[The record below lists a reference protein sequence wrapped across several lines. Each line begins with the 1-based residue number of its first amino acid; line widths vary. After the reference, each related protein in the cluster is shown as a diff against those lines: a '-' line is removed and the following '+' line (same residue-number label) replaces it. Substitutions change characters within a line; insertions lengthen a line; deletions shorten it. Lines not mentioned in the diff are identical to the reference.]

1 MRSCLFVEPL
11 RRFRVKSVVVL
22 RRNRKKM
29 DGRSWPWKKKSSDKV
44 TSEKPVVGNESTNV
58 SSLSYLASLEN
69 QDKCKNTNYVQITM
83 DSYTHLSKM
92 EDQVKQFESQVK
104 DLNEKLT
111 TAQSELNTKE
121 GLILQH
127 AKVAEEAVSGWEK
140 ADAETLILKRQLES
154 VTLLKLTAE
163 DRAAHLDD
171 ALKECTRQIRT
182 VKDESEQKLQAVVL
196 AKTIHWDKIKAELEG
211 KIDELNQGLHRAA
224 SDNASLTRS
233 LQERSEMVVRIREE
247 KSKAEA
253 EVERLKTNI
262 HLAEK
267 EISSLKY
274 DVHVASKEVEI
285 RNEEKNMSLKSA
297 ENANRQ
303 YLEGVKKI
311 AKLEGEC
318 QRLRGLLR
326 KKLPGPGAMAQMKL
340 EVESLGHEFTDPKW
354 EECKRE
360 NANLTRRTLE
370 MEEEIQ
376 TLKEQLASRSN
387 ELNVSRNVCAKTL
400 GKLKALE
407 GQMQMSARDNNNQYH
422 PPSVTSVSEDGFDEE
437 GSSSECG
444 GGGDSHK
451 ARKANVDGSSKPRM
465 SNNRLELMDDFLE
478 IEKLA
483 ASDPNSAS
491 KSCNSAC
498 SSKSVSKYSEKDDT
512 GLDQLLTVLRS
523 RISSVFESQEGISIE
538 KIVEATRLSFQESNP
553 KQLSSPLFEVADE
566 TMEKHVLSSQD
577 SNKATVLDKEVEDS
591 ESEDHR
597 VDNLINGQEMD
608 DSTSKSLLKELKLE
622 KENIEL
628 ELSRCLQNLES
639 AKVEL
644 EEKEQVIAVMKSQ
657 LASSRDLQSLA
668 ETQLKCVTESYKTLE
683 LHARDLEA
691 KVNRLEEETE
701 RLETAFSTEK
711 RGHEETLAK
720 CKDLQE
726 KLQRNETCR
735 ECSASKVQPNQEK
748 EIASATEKLAAC
760 QETIHL
766 LSQQLQSLQPQSS
779 HIPKTQSPEMKLQ
792 YHKASE
798 ATPSS
803 AQDDLPLDH
812 NNIQPSHSFRQTVNP
827 TVHAIIKSSSV
838 SSSSR
843 EDGEKHTRGLGR
855 FFSSKSKNSGR

>member
-1 MRSCLFVEPL
+1 
-11 RRFRVKSVVVL
+11 
-22 RRNRKKM
+22 M
-29 DGRSWPWKKKSSDKV
+29 DGRSWPWKKKS
-44 TSEKPVVGNESTNV
+44 TTEKPVVGNESTNV

-69 QDKCKNTNYVQITM
+69 QEKCKNTNYVQITM

-92 EDQVKQFESQVK
+92 EDQVKLFESQVK
-104 DLNEKLT
+104 DLSEKLI

-121 GLILQH
+121 CLILQH

-140 ADAETLILKRQLES
+140 ADAETLALKRQLES

-163 DRAAHLDD
+163 DRASHLDD

-196 AKTIHWDKIKAELEG
+196 AKTIHWDKIKAQLEG
-211 KIDELNQGLHRAA
+211 KIEELNQGLHRAA
-224 SDNASLTRS
+224 SDNASLTRT
-233 LQERSEMVVRIREE
+233 LQERSEMIVRIREE

-253 EVERLKTNI
+253 EVEKLKTNI

-340 EVESLGHEFTDPKW
+340 EVESLGHELTDHKW
-354 EECKRE
+354 EEFKRE
-360 NANLTRRTLE
+360 NVNLTKRTVE

-376 TLKEQLASRSN
+376 TLKELLASKNN

-407 GQMQMSARDNNNQYH
+407 AQMHDQYH

-437 GSSSECG
+437 GSSATS
-444 GGGDSHK
+444 GDSHK
-451 ARKANVDGSSKPRM
+451 VRKANTDGSSKPRVM
-465 SNNRLELMDDFLE
+465 SNRLELMDDFLE

-483 ASDPNSAS
+483 ANDSAS

-498 SSKSVSKYSEKDDT
+498 SSKYSEKDDT
-512 GLDQLLTVLRS
+512 AIDQLLTVLRS

-538 KIVEATRLSFQESNP
+538 KVVEAMRLSIQEMLGSSSL
-553 KQLSSPLFEVADE
+553 KQLPSPLFEVADE
-566 TMEKHVLSSQD
+566 THEKHVLSSQD
-577 SNKATVLDKEVEDS
+577 KKVEDS
-591 ESEDHR
+591 ESNPLEDTFAKT
-597 VDNLINGQEMD
+597 ED
-608 DSTSKSLLKELKLE
+608 DSSCKSLLREVELE
-622 KENIEL
+622 KEKIEL
-628 ELSRCLQNLES
+628 ELSRCLENLES
-639 AKVEL
+639 TKAVL
-644 EEKEQVIAVMKSQ
+644 EEKEQIISEMKSQ
-657 LASSRDLQSLA
+657 LTSSRDLQSLA

-683 LHARDLEA
+683 LHAKELEA
-691 KVNRLEEETE
+691 NVKRLEEETE

-726 KLQRNETCR
+726 ELQRNETCR
-735 ECSASKVQPNQEK
+735 KGSASKSQPD
-748 EIASATEKLAAC
+748 
-760 QETIHL
+760 
-766 LSQQLQSLQPQSS
+766 QSN
-779 HIPKTQSPEMKLQ
+779 HIPNTQSPEKKIQ
-792 YHKASE
+792 HHKASE
-798 ATPSS
+798 ATPNSG
-803 AQDDLPLDH
+803 QDDLPHDH
-812 NNIQPSHSFRQTVNP
+812 NNIQPSHSFRHTVNP

-855 FFSSKSKNSGR
+855 FFSSKSKNNGR

>member
-1 MRSCLFVEPL
+1 
-11 RRFRVKSVVVL
+11 
-22 RRNRKKM
+22 M
-29 DGRSWPWKKKSSDKV
+29 DGRSWPWKKKS
-44 TSEKPVVGNESTNV
+44 TTEKPVVGNESTNV

-69 QDKCKNTNYVQITM
+69 QEKCKNTNYVQIPM

-92 EDQVKQFESQVK
+92 EDQVKLFESQVK

-121 GLILQH
+121 CLILQH

-140 ADAETLILKRQLES
+140 ADAETLALRRQLES

-163 DRAAHLDD
+163 DRASHLDD

-196 AKTIHWDKIKAELEG
+196 AKTIHWDKIKAQLEG
-211 KIDELNQGLHRAA
+211 KIEELNQGLHRAA
-224 SDNASLTRS
+224 SDNASLTRT
-233 LQERSEMVVRIREE
+233 LQERSEMIVRIREE

-253 EVERLKTNI
+253 EVEKLKTNI

-267 EISSLKY
+267 EISTLKY

-340 EVESLGHEFTDPKW
+340 EVESLGHELTDHKW
-354 EECKRE
+354 EEFKRE
-360 NANLTRRTLE
+360 NVNLTKRTVE

-376 TLKEQLASRSN
+376 TLKELLASKNN

-407 GQMQMSARDNNNQYH
+407 AQMHDQYH

-437 GSSSECG
+437 GSSATS
-444 GGGDSHK
+444 GDSHK
-451 ARKANVDGSSKPRM
+451 VRKANVDGSSKARM
-465 SNNRLELMDDFLE
+465 CNRLELMDDFLE

-483 ASDPNSAS
+483 ANDSAS

-498 SSKSVSKYSEKDDT
+498 SSKYSEKDDT
-512 GLDQLLTVLRS
+512 ALDQLLTVLRS

-538 KIVEATRLSFQESNP
+538 KVVEAMRLSIQEMLGSSH
-553 KQLSSPLFEVADE
+553 KQLPSPLFEVADE
-566 TMEKHVLSSQD
+566 THEKHVLSSQD
-577 SNKATVLDKEVEDS
+577 KKVEDT
-591 ESEDHR
+591 ESDPLEDTFAKT
-597 VDNLINGQEMD
+597 ED
-608 DSTSKSLLKELKLE
+608 DSSCKSLLREVELE
-622 KENIEL
+622 KEKIEL
-628 ELSRCLQNLES
+628 ELSRCLENLES
-639 AKVEL
+639 TKAVL
-644 EEKEQVIAVMKSQ
+644 EEKEQLISEMKSQ
-657 LASSRDLQSLA
+657 LTSSRDLQSLA
-668 ETQLKCVTESYKTLE
+668 ETQLKCVTESYKLLE
-683 LHARDLEA
+683 LHAKDLEA
-691 KVNRLEEETE
+691 NVKRLEEETE

-720 CKDLQE
+720 CKYLQE
-726 KLQRNETCR
+726 EMQRNETCR
-735 ECSASKVQPNQEK
+735 KGCSASKSQPNQEK
-748 EIASATEKLAAC
+748 DIASATEKLAAC

-766 LSQQLQSLQPQSS
+766 LSQQLQSLQPQSN
-779 HIPKTQSPEMKLQ
+779 HIPNTHSPEKKIQ
-792 YHKASE
+792 HHKASE
-798 ATPSS
+798 ATPNSG
-803 AQDDLPLDH
+803 QDDLPHDH
-812 NNIQPSHSFRQTVNP
+812 NNIQPSHSFKHTVNP

-843 EDGEKHTRGLGR
+843 EDGERHTRGLGR
-855 FFSSKSKNSGR
+855 FFSSKSKNNGR

>member
-1 MRSCLFVEPL
+1 
-11 RRFRVKSVVVL
+11 
-22 RRNRKKM
+22 M
-29 DGRSWPWKKKSSDKV
+29 DGRSWPWKKKS
-44 TSEKPVVGNESTNV
+44 TTEKPVVGNESTNV

-69 QDKCKNTNYVQITM
+69 QEKCKNTNYVQITM

-92 EDQVKQFESQVK
+92 EDQVKLFESQVK
-104 DLNEKLT
+104 DLSEKLI

-121 GLILQH
+121 CLILQH

-140 ADAETLILKRQLES
+140 ADAETLALKRQLES

-163 DRAAHLDD
+163 DRASHLDD

-196 AKTIHWDKIKAELEG
+196 AKTIHWDKIKAQLEG
-211 KIDELNQGLHRAA
+211 KIEELNQGLHRAA
-224 SDNASLTRS
+224 SDNASLTRT
-233 LQERSEMVVRIREE
+233 LQERSEMIVRIREE

-253 EVERLKTNI
+253 EVEKLKTNI

-340 EVESLGHEFTDPKW
+340 EVESLGHELTDHKW
-354 EECKRE
+354 EEFKRE
-360 NANLTRRTLE
+360 NLNLTKRTVE

-376 TLKEQLASRSN
+376 TLKELLASKNN

-407 GQMQMSARDNNNQYH
+407 AQMHDQYH

-437 GSSSECG
+437 GSSATS
-444 GGGDSHK
+444 GDSHK
-451 ARKANVDGSSKPRM
+451 VRKANTDGSSKPRVM
-465 SNNRLELMDDFLE
+465 SNRLELMDDFLE

-483 ASDPNSAS
+483 ANDSAS

-498 SSKSVSKYSEKDDT
+498 SSKYSEKDDT
-512 GLDQLLTVLRS
+512 AIDQLLTVLRS

-538 KIVEATRLSFQESNP
+538 KVVEAMRLSIQEMLGSSSL
-553 KQLSSPLFEVADE
+553 KQLPSPLFEVADE
-566 TMEKHVLSSQD
+566 THEKHVLSSQD
-577 SNKATVLDKEVEDS
+577 KKVEDS
-591 ESEDHR
+591 ESNPLEDTFAKT
-597 VDNLINGQEMD
+597 ED
-608 DSTSKSLLKELKLE
+608 DSSCKSLLREVELE
-622 KENIEL
+622 KEKIEL
-628 ELSRCLQNLES
+628 ELSRCLENLES
-639 AKVEL
+639 TKAVL
-644 EEKEQVIAVMKSQ
+644 EEKEQIISEMKSQ
-657 LASSRDLQSLA
+657 LTSSRDLQSLA

-683 LHARDLEA
+683 LHAKELEA
-691 KVNRLEEETE
+691 NVKRLEEETE

-726 KLQRNETCR
+726 ELQRNETCR
-735 ECSASKVQPNQEK
+735 KGSASKSQPDQEK
-748 EIASATEKLAAC
+748 DIASATEKLAAC

-766 LSQQLQSLQPQSS
+766 LSQQLQSLQPQSN
-779 HIPKTQSPEMKLQ
+779 HIPNTQSPEKKIQ
-792 YHKASE
+792 HHKASE
-798 ATPSS
+798 ATPNSG
-803 AQDDLPLDH
+803 QDDLPHDH
-812 NNIQPSHSFRQTVNP
+812 NNIQPSHSFRHTVNP

-855 FFSSKSKNSGR
+855 FFSSKSKNNGR

>member
-1 MRSCLFVEPL
+1 
-11 RRFRVKSVVVL
+11 
-22 RRNRKKM
+22 M
-29 DGRSWPWKKKSSDKV
+29 DGRSWPWKKKS
-44 TSEKPVVGNESTNV
+44 TTEKPVVGNEPTNV

-69 QDKCKNTNYVQITM
+69 QEKCKNTNYVQITM
-83 DSYTHLSKM
+83 DTYTHLSKM
-92 EDQVKQFESQVK
+92 EDQVKLFESQVK
-104 DLNEKLT
+104 DLNEKVT
-111 TAQSELNTKE
+111 TAQSELSTKE
-121 GLILQH
+121 CLILQH
-127 AKVAEEAVSGWEK
+127 AKVAEEAVSGRPAGSGSSGWEK

-163 DRAAHLDD
+163 DRASHLDD

-196 AKTIHWDKIKAELEG
+196 AKTIHWDKIKAQLEL
-211 KIDELNQGLHRAA
+211 KIEELNQGLHRAA
-224 SDNASLTRS
+224 SDNASLTRT
-233 LQERSEMVVRIREE
+233 LQERSETIVRIREE

-253 EVERLKTNI
+253 EIEKLKTNI

-267 EISSLKY
+267 EISTLKY

-285 RNEEKNMSLKSA
+285 RNEEKSMSLKSA

-303 YLEGVKKI
+303 YVEGVKKI

-340 EVESLGHEFTDPKW
+340 EVECLGHELTDHKW

-360 NANLTRRTLE
+360 NVNLTKRTLE

-376 TLKEQLASRSN
+376 TLKELLASKNN

-407 GQMQMSARDNNNQYH
+407 AQMHDQYH

-437 GSSSECG
+437 GSSATS
-444 GGGDSHK
+444 GDSHK
-451 ARKANVDGSSKPRM
+451 VRKANVDGSTKARVC
-465 SNNRLELMDDFLE
+465 NRLELMDDFLE

-483 ASDPNSAS
+483 ANDSAS

-498 SSKSVSKYSEKDDT
+498 SSKHSEKDDT
-512 GLDQLLTVLRS
+512 ALDQLLTVLRS

-538 KIVEATRLSFQESNP
+538 KIVEAMRLSIQEMLGSSSR
-553 KQLSSPLFEVADE
+553 KQLPGPLFEVADE
-566 TMEKHVLSSQD
+566 THEKHVLSSQD
-577 SNKATVLDKEVEDS
+577 KEVEET
-591 ESEDHR
+591 ESDPLGDTFAKTE
-597 VDNLINGQEMD
+597 D
-608 DSTSKSLLKELKLE
+608 DSSCKSLLKEVELE
-622 KENIEL
+622 KENIAV
-628 ELSRCLQNLES
+628 ELSRCLENLES
-639 AKVEL
+639 TKAVL
-644 EEKEQVIAVMKSQ
+644 EEKEKLIAEMKSQ
-657 LASSRDLQSLA
+657 LTSSRDLQSLA

-683 LHARDLEA
+683 LHANELEA
-691 KVNRLEEETE
+691 NVKRLEEETE

-726 KLQRNETCR
+726 EMQRNETCKGL
-735 ECSASKVQPNQEK
+735 ASKSQPNKEK
-748 EIASATEKLAAC
+748 DIASATEKLAAC

-766 LSQQLQSLQPQSS
+766 LSQQLQSLQPQSNR
-779 HIPKTQSPEMKLQ
+779 IPKSQSPEK
-792 YHKASE
+792 KTSE
-798 ATPSS
+798 ATPNF
-803 AQDDLPLDH
+803 AQDDLPHDH
-812 NNIQPSHSFRQTVNP
+812 NNIQPSHSFRHTVNP

-855 FFSSKSKNSGR
+855 FFSSKSKNNGRYQS

>member
-1 MRSCLFVEPL
+1 
-11 RRFRVKSVVVL
+11 
-22 RRNRKKM
+22 M
-29 DGRSWPWKKKSSDKV
+29 DGRSWPWKKKS
-44 TSEKPVVGNESTNV
+44 TTEKPVVGNESTNV

-69 QDKCKNTNYVQITM
+69 QEKCKNTNYVQIPM

-92 EDQVKQFESQVK
+92 EDQVKLFESQVK

-111 TAQSELNTKE
+111 TAQSELNSKE
-121 GLILQH
+121 CLILQH

-140 ADAETLILKRQLES
+140 ADAETLALKRQLES

-163 DRAAHLDD
+163 DRASHLDD

-196 AKTIHWDKIKAELEG
+196 AKTIHWDKIKAQLEG
-211 KIDELNQGLHRAA
+211 KIEELNQGLHRAA
-224 SDNASLTRS
+224 SDNASLTRT
-233 LQERSEMVVRIREE
+233 LQERSEMIVRIREE

-253 EVERLKTNI
+253 EVEKLKTNI

-340 EVESLGHEFTDPKW
+340 EVESLGHELTDHKW
-354 EECKRE
+354 EEFKRE
-360 NANLTRRTLE
+360 NVNLTKRTVE

-376 TLKEQLASRSN
+376 TLKELLASKNN

-407 GQMQMSARDNNNQYH
+407 AQMHDQYH

-437 GSSSECG
+437 GSSATS
-444 GGGDSHK
+444 GDSHK
-451 ARKANVDGSSKPRM
+451 VRKANVDGSSKARM
-465 SNNRLELMDDFLE
+465 CNRLELMDDFLE

-483 ASDPNSAS
+483 ANDSAS

-498 SSKSVSKYSEKDDT
+498 SSKYSEKDDT
-512 GLDQLLTVLRS
+512 ALDQLLTVLRS

-538 KIVEATRLSFQESNP
+538 KVVEAMRLSIQEMLGSSH
-553 KQLSSPLFEVADE
+553 KQLPSPLFEVADE
-566 TMEKHVLSSQD
+566 THEKHVLSSQD
-577 SNKATVLDKEVEDS
+577 KKVEDT
-591 ESEDHR
+591 ESDPLEDTFAKT
-597 VDNLINGQEMD
+597 ED
-608 DSTSKSLLKELKLE
+608 DSSCKSLLREVELE
-622 KENIEL
+622 KEKIEL
-628 ELSRCLQNLES
+628 ELSRCLENLES
-639 AKVEL
+639 TKAVL
-644 EEKEQVIAVMKSQ
+644 EEKEQLISEMKSQ
-657 LASSRDLQSLA
+657 LTSSRDLQSLA

-683 LHARDLEA
+683 LHAKDLEA
-691 KVNRLEEETE
+691 NVKRLEEETE

-720 CKDLQE
+720 CKYLQE
-726 KLQRNETCR
+726 EMQRNETCR
-735 ECSASKVQPNQEK
+735 KGCSASKSQPNQEK
-748 EIASATEKLAAC
+748 DIASATEKLAAC

-766 LSQQLQSLQPQSS
+766 LSQQLQSLQPQSN
-779 HIPKTQSPEMKLQ
+779 HIPNTHSPEKKIQ
-792 YHKASE
+792 HHKASE
-798 ATPSS
+798 ATPNSG
-803 AQDDLPLDH
+803 QDDLPHDH
-812 NNIQPSHSFRQTVNP
+812 NNIQPSHSFKHTVNP

-843 EDGEKHTRGLGR
+843 EDGERHTRGLGR
-855 FFSSKSKNSGR
+855 FFSSKSKNNGR